1 MAIINGRGIWGVR
14 PLIPNI
20 ITTTSNWTRPT
31 DWLALN
37 APTDNTEQFT
47 GLLAITNDDG
57 NYVTLLAQTTGNYTV
72 DWGDGTV
79 TTHAPNTVAE
89 KKYEYSAISES
100 TLCSRG
106 YKQVVVKLTG
116 TNVTQ
121 FLTIRPHSAIA
132 STATNVLATWL
143 EYHINLP
150 NCTFLRFNRTSYT
163 NGAFQSWV
171 EKITINKLGSQ
182 TSFGLL
188 FNALYSLQE
197 VVINATTTSVTDTV
211 SMFSECFYL
220 KSVPLFDTSN
230 VTNISNMFSS
240 CFSLETIPSFNFGS
254 VVTANSVFTNCYSI
268 NNIPTLNLGNAT
280 SLYGFFQGCTNLTTI
295 AGLTT
300 TKCQEFSFMFTG
312 CHTLETVP
320 LFDTSKATA
329 MGNMFSSC
337 RLLTEIPAFDTSLV
351 TQFGN
356 TFLACNSLKSI
367 PLLNT
372 VKGITFTQMFAQ
384 CQSLDELP
392 ALNLTAGTTFTNMF
406 SGANGIAKAPFVN
419 IKLSFSFANMM
430 LSRTAIVDIFN
441 GLASGV
447 TSKTITVS
455 NNPGSTAQFL
465 TLNQGPGVTVNGWA
479 GISSDSSGNI
489 YAVQYGGP
497 TVYKQTA
504 GTGNFAVHSGG
515 GLSGWV
521 RSVCAAPNG
530 NIYVVAGGNTG
541 GRTGPIFV
549 QTGGTGSFTNTSEPQ
564 RAYMDV
570 ASTTTNNI
578 YAIVFNGDIYMQT
591 GGTGAFNAL
600 GQTSR
605 AWSSVACAA
614 NGDVYTTVYNGDIYK
629 QTGGT
634 GAFTALGQTSRAWI
648 GITVSP
654 NGDIYA
660 AVDNGDI
667 YVRIG
672 GVGTFTALGQT
683 SRSWRDIC
691 AAPNGNIYGTV
702 ESVDIFKQTNTDVL
716 TAADRLIATNKGWTV
731 VA

>member
-1 MAIINGRGIWGVR
+1 MTIINGRGVWGVR
-14 PLIPNI
+14 AFMPNI
-20 ITTTSNWTRPT
+20 ISSDSNWTRPT

-37 APTDNTEQFT
+37 APTGSTEQFT
-47 GLLAITNDDG
+47 GLLAITNDDS
-57 NYVTLLAQTTGNYTV
+57 NYVTLLAQSIGDYTV
-72 DWGDGTV
+72 DWGDGSI
-79 TTHAPNTVAE
+79 TTHASNAVAQ

-116 TNVTQ
+116 TNISQ
-121 FLTIRPHSAIA
+121 FQTMRPHSAI
-132 STATNVLATWL
+132 STATSVLHTWL

-150 NCTFLRFNRTSYT
+150 NCTFLRFNRGSWT
-163 NGAFQSWV
+163 NGAYQSWV
-171 EKITINKLGSQ
+171 EKVTINKLGNQ
-182 TSFGLL
+182 SFNSL
-188 FNALYSLQE
+188 FNSFYALQE
-197 VVINATTTSVTDTV
+197 VVINAITTGATDTQY
-211 SMFSECFYL
+211 MFQDCFYL
-220 KSVPLFDTSN
+220 KSVPLFNTSN
-230 VTNISNMFSS
+230 VTNIGAMFNN
-240 CFSLETIPSFNFGS
+240 CYSLTAIPSFNFSAVTQGS
-254 VVTANSVFTNCYSI
+254 QVFVSCHSLTSV
-268 NNIPTLNLGNAT
+268 PTFNFGNALNL
-280 SLYGFFQGCTNLTTI
+280 YGLFQNCSNLTTI

-300 TKCQEFSFMFTG
+300 TKCTEFSFMFTN
-312 CHTLETVP
+312 CYSLETVP
-320 LFDTSKATA
+320 LFDTSKAIT
-329 MGNMFSSC
+329 MGNMFANCYS
-337 RLLTEIPAFDTSLV
+337 LTEMPAFNTSLV
-351 TQFGN
+351 TQFSN
-356 TFLACNSLKSI
+356 MLLACHNLKSI
-367 PLLNT
+367 PLLNIQSGT
-372 VKGITFTQMFAQ
+372 SFTQMFSQ
-384 CQSLDELP
+384 CSSLDELP

-406 SGANGIAKAPFVN
+406 LGTNGIIRAPFVN
-419 IKLSFSFANMM
+419 IRNSFSFANQM
-430 LSRTAIVDIFN
+430 LSRTAIVEIFN

-489 YAVQYGGP
+489 YAVQYGDSA
-497 TVYKQTA
+497 VYKQTA

-515 GLSGWV
+515 GLSGWI

-570 ASTTTNNI
+570 ASTVTNNI

-648 GITVSP
+648 GIAVSP

-667 YVRIG
+667 YVQTG

-683 SRSWRDIC
+683 SRAWRDIC

-702 ESVDIFKQTNTDVL
+702 EGVDIFKQTNIGAL

>member
-1 MAIINGRGIWGVR
+1 MAVINGRGIWGVR
-14 PLIPNI
+14 GLIPNVVVS
-20 ITTTSNWTRPT
+20 TTNWTRPT

-37 APTDNTEQFT
+37 APTGSTEQFT
-47 GLLAITNDDG
+47 GLLAITDDDS
-57 NYVTLLAQTTGNYTV
+57 NYVTLVATSAGNYTV
-72 DWGDGTV
+72 DWGDGSI
-79 TTHAPNTVAE
+79 TTHASGTIAQY
-89 KKYEYSAISES
+89 KYEYSAISES

-116 TNVTQ
+116 TSISQLMTN
-121 FLTIRPHSAIA
+121 RPHSAL
-132 STATNVLATWL
+132 SGATNVLYTWL

-150 NCTFLRFNRTSYT
+150 NCTFIQLNKSSYT
-163 NGAFQSWV
+163 NGAYQTWV
-171 EKITINKLGSQ
+171 EKVTINKLGNVSAF
-182 TSFGLL
+182 TYL
-188 FNALYSLQE
+188 FNLFYSLQE
-197 VVINATTTSVTDTV
+197 VVINATTTSVTDAQY
-211 SMFSECFYL
+211 MFNECYYL
-220 KSVPLFDTSN
+220 KSVPLFNTSN
-230 VTNISNMFSS
+230 ITNITNMFSN
-240 CFSLETIPSFNFGS
+240 CYSLTAIPSFNFSAVTQGS
-254 VVTANSVFTNCYSI
+254 QVFLACHSLTSV
-268 NNIPTLNLGNAT
+268 PTFNFGNALNL
-280 SLYGFFQGCTNLTTI
+280 YGLFQNCSNLTTI
-295 AGLTT
+295 EGLTT
-300 TKCQEFSFMFTG
+300 TKCQEFSFMFSN
-312 CHTLETVP
+312 CSSLETVP

-329 MGNMFSSC
+329 MLSMFSSC
-337 RLLTEIPAFDTSLV
+337 VSLTEIPAFNTSLV
-351 TQFGN
+351 TQFSGM
-356 TFLACNSLKSI
+356 FSACQNLKSI

-372 VKGITFTQMFAQ
+372 QSGTTFTQTFLQ
-384 CQSLDELP
+384 CFSLDELP

-406 SGANGIAKAPFVN
+406 VSMNGITRAPFVN
-419 IKLSFSFANMM
+419 IRNSFSFANQM
-430 LSRTAIVDIFN
+430 LSRAAIVEIFN

-465 TLNQGPGVTVNGWA
+465 TLNQGPGITPNGWA

-489 YAVQYGGP
+489 YTVQYGG
-497 TVYKQTA
+497 TAVYKQTA

-515 GLSGWV
+515 GLSGWI

-570 ASTTTNNI
+570 ASTATNNI
-578 YAIVFNGDIYMQT
+578 YAVVFNGDIYMQT

-634 GAFTALGQTSRAWI
+634 GAFTALGQTSRSWI

-702 ESVDIFKQTNTDVL
+702 ESVDIFKQTNIGVL